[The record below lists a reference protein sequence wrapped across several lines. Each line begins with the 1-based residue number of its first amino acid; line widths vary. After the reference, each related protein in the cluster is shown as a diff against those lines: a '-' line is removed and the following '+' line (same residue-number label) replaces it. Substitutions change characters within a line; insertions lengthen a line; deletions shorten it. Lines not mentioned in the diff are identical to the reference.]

1 MDKEDLQDSKM
12 SQENIR
18 SLFLRKF
25 VESLIN
31 NIKVEPLN
39 LQIEKKKEIPQ
50 KIEKKEKIPKLDS
63 EMIFSLAP
71 SPKKRFVPIT
81 ATHLTINPQ
90 ELLRKKQIVRKPLFQ
105 QETVTK
111 SVIIKPTEGYLDL
124 GKLNLLVSD
133 VSVESIECLGPN
145 KGILVKKS
153 GRVQRTNVIL
163 TREEIK
169 KVIKDFSEKT
179 KIPLTQGTFKAILGN
194 LILTAVLS
202 DFVGTKFILQKK
214 TPFSFQ
220 ENL

>member
-1 MDKEDLQDSKM
+1 M

-18 SLFLRKF
+18 SLFLRKY
-25 VESLIN
+25 VKNLIN

-39 LQIEKKKEIPQ
+39 LDVEKKKKVKEREIPQ
-50 KIEKKEKIPKLDS
+50 KIEERKKISKLDS

-71 SPKKRFVPIT
+71 SPKKRFAPIT

-90 ELLRKKQIVRKPLFQ
+90 KLLQKKQIVRKPLFQ
-105 QETVTK
+105 QKTTTK
-111 SVIIKPTEGYLDL
+111 SMIIKPTEGYLDL

-133 VSVESIECLGPN
+133 VGVESIECLGPN
-145 KGILVKKS
+145 KGVLVKKS

-163 TREEIK
+163 TKEEIK

-194 LILTAVLS
+194 LIITAILS

-214 TPFSFQ
+214 NPLSFQ
-220 ENL
+220 GNL